1 MHKTIAV
8 LLGSLCLLP
17 VVAHADQPATDSAE
31 AENIKTLFFGHDD
44 RIKVTDPTQ
53 SPWDAIGQLE
63 TASGN
68 LCTATLISPHLALTA
83 GHCLLTPPKGKPD
96 KAVAL
101 RFVSKKGSL
110 AL

>member
-8 LLGSLCLLP
+8 LLGSICLTP
-17 VVAHADQPATDSAE
+17 VVAHAEQPATSSAE

-68 LCTATLISPHLALTA
+68 L
-83 GHCLLTPPKGKPD
+83 
-96 KAVAL
+96 
-101 RFVSKKGSL
+101 
-110 AL
+110 